1 MATQRQHEVFWREIA
16 WPPALFKRKQ
26 QKSRIQLNSVYV
38 FTYVDNRERAK
49 ALVKKKTNFV
59 GRKTWKVAVRK
70 WEMLAAS
77 KVNKSGSDKKSER
90 EHKQ

>member
-49 ALVKKKTNFV
+49 ALVKKKNEFL
-59 GRKTWKVAVRK
+59 WKK
-70 WEMLAAS
+70 NM
-77 KVNKSGSDKKSER
+77 KSGGEKMRNASGQQGE
-90 EHKQ
+90 